1 MKTELDSRQQRD
13 EGIALTYARREE
25 IIDTCESPTAPTQKL
40 RRISNEKASWI
51 RSWINQSGRFFS
63 SVSYSFSQI
72 LALSVIAS
80 FSFAHLLDYAYR
92 CQRKY
97 LIGKS
102 TESRCLNL
110 CNSLNFLLVSAQLP
124 VLLLVHDERLCISQM
139 RGKARERIGLQTL

>member
-25 IIDTCESPTAPTQKL
+25 IIDTCE
-40 RRISNEKASWI
+40 ISNSTNAETASWI

-139 RGKARERIGLQTL
+139 RGRHRERIGLQTL